1 MKDILLLIAISGLLS
16 NLGTPVIADGDP
28 VAKPFDSVE
37 KEFNEGRAAIY
48 GGIFEQAIALIKRVV
63 EVELNNAGAY
73 NYLGFAY
80 CKTGRSWQASYNS
93 IPVPNNLDFDETDC

>member
-1 MKDILLLIAISGLLS
+1 M
-16 NLGTPVIADGDP
+16 IADGDP

-63 EVELNNAGAY
+63 EVELNNAGTTIIGDLPTAKRAAAGKLHITVFR
-73 NYLGFAY
+73 YLITLISM
-80 CKTGRSWQASYNS
+80 KRTVS
-93 IPVPNNLDFDETDC
+93 IPNN